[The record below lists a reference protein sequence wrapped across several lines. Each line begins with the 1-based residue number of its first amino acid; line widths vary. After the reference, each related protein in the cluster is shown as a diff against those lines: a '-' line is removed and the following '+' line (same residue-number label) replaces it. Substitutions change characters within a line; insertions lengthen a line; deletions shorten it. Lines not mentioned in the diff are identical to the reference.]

1 LASNQTKAWFDAN
14 KPVYERA
21 VKQPLGALADALA
34 AEFDRRQIPLTGDA
48 KRSLFRINRDVR
60 FSKDKS
66 PYKTNGAVVWF
77 RPGSSKDGAGV
88 LYFHLAETGCFVAAV
103 FYLPDK
109 DVLDSLREGIRVRP
123 DSFLAM
129 QEALAAKGLTIE
141 RGESLTRMPRGFE
154 DMADSPV
161 APYLKLRSFIV
172 RRPLASDE
180 VADPELI
187 ERIAGFAED
196 AMPLL
201 QFGWRAV
208 DEVSAG

>member
-1 LASNQTKAWFDAN
+1 MASNQTKAWFDAN
-14 KPVYERA
+14 KTVYERE
-21 VKQPLGALADALA
+21 VKLPLGALADALA

-88 LYFHLAETGCFVAAV
+88 LYFHLAESGCFVAAV

-129 QEALAAKGLTIE
+129 HEALAARGLAIE
-141 RGESLTRMPRGFE
+141 RGESLSRMPRGFE
-154 DMADSPV
+154 DMADTPV
-161 APYLKLRSFIV
+161 SPYLKLRSFIV
-172 RRPLASDE
+172 RRPLRVNE
-180 VADPELI
+180 VADAGLI
-187 ERIAGFAED
+187 DRLAGFAED

-208 DEVSAG
+208 DEVAAG